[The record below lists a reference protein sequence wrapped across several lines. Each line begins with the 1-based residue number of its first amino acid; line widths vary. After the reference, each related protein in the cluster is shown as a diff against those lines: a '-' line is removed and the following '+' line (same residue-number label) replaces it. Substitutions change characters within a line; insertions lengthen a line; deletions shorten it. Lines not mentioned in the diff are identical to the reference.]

1 MKTQNTTEK
10 EYLEISNFISEYL
23 NQLNQTYIDK
33 QS

>member
-10 EYLEISNFISEYL
+10 EYLEISNLISEYL